1 MKHLVTGE
9 LGLEKEVTE
18 GYVCEKLYLNL
29 CILYHEAWELDKR
42 SGSLNYLTNGWMS

>member
-29 CILYHEAWELDKR
+29 CILYHEA
-42 SGSLNYLTNGWMS
+42 